1 MFVDDVEFYSKKIRS
16 RIIRLVRSYFE
27 SRRFDE
33 RVFVSFEDDD
43 VLIKFDFPA
52 GSDETNFSK
61 KVQFEYL
68 TNVLTNN
75 IYHICC
81 I

>member
-1 MFVDDVEFYSKKIRS
+1 
-16 RIIRLVRSYFE
+16 LVRSYFE

-61 KVQFEYL
+61 KSS
-68 TNVLTNN
+68 
-75 IYHICC
+75 I
-81 I
+81 